1 MRALPVIE
9 NSEVQSWTLFS
20 YFVSRFSP
28 AEDRPVG
35 LGNT

>member
-20 YFVSRFSP
+20 YFISRFSP
-28 AEDRPVG
+28 AEDRPG
-35 LGNT
+35 WSGNT